1 MKKNKQEKVCFLA
14 SSGGH
19 LEEISRLVEIE
30 EKYDNLLVTEKGG
43 FDELHFGKKVIHVYQ
58 INRKEILFPFKFI
71 GLIFKAFK
79 ILLKEKPTVLIST
92 GALATVP
99 FCMVGKLLKKRIIY
113 IESFARVDTP
123 SLTGKIMYKLKLA
136 NLFVVQWEDMLKYFP
151 KAIIGGRIF

>member
-1 MKKNKQEKVCFLA
+1 MKKNKKEKVCFLA

-30 EKYDNLLVTEKGG
+30 EKYDNFLVTEKGS
-43 FDELHFGKKVIHVYQ
+43 FDELHFAKKVFHVYQ
-58 INRKEILFPFKFI
+58 VNRKEILFFFKFI
-71 GLIFKAFK
+71 GLIFAAFW

-99 FCMVGKLLKKRIIY
+99 FCMVGKLLGKRIVY

-151 KAIIGGRIF
+151 EATIGGKIF

>member
-1 MKKNKQEKVCFLA
+1 MKKNKKEKVCFLA

-30 EKYDNLLVTEKGG
+30 EKYDNFLVTEKGK
-43 FDELHFGKKVIHVYQ
+43 FEELHFGKKVIYVYQ

-71 GLIFKAFK
+71 GPILKAFK
-79 ILLKEKPTVLIST
+79 ILLNEKPTVLIST

-99 FCMVGKLLKKRIIY
+99 FCIVGKLLGKRIVY

-123 SLTGKIMYKLKLA
+123 SLTGKIIYKLKLA

-151 KAIIGGRIF
+151 EAIVGGRFV

>member
-1 MKKNKQEKVCFLA
+1 MKKNKKEKVCFLA

-30 EKYDNLLVTEKGG
+30 EKYDNFLVTEKGK
-43 FDELHFGKKVIHVYQ
+43 FEELHFGKKVIYVYQ
-58 INRKEILFPFKFI
+58 INRKEILFLFKFI
-71 GLIFKAFK
+71 GLILKAFK

-99 FCMVGKLLKKRIIY
+99 FCIVGKLLGKRIVY

-123 SLTGKIMYKLKLA
+123 SLTGKIIYKLKLA

-151 KAIIGGRIF
+151 EAIVGGRIF

>member
-1 MKKNKQEKVCFLA
+1 MKKNKKEKVCFLA

-30 EKYDNLLVTEKGG
+30 EKYDNFLVTEKGK
-43 FDELHFGKKVIHVYQ
+43 FEELHFGKKVIYVYQ

-71 GLIFKAFK
+71 GLILKAFK

-99 FCMVGKLLKKRIIY
+99 FCIVGKLLGKRIVY

-123 SLTGKIMYKLKLA
+123 SLTGKVIYKLKLA

-151 KAIIGGRIF
+151 EAIVGGRIF

>member
-30 EKYDNLLVTEKGG
+30 EKYDNFLVTEKGK
-43 FDELHFGKKVIHVYQ
+43 FEELHFGKKVIYVYQ

-71 GLIFKAFK
+71 GLILKAFK
-79 ILLKEKPTVLIST
+79 ILLKEKPTVLISA

-99 FCMVGKLLKKRIIY
+99 FCIVGKLLGKRIVY

-123 SLTGKIMYKLKLA
+123 SLTGKIIYKLKLA

-151 KAIIGGRIF
+151 EAIVGGRIF

>member
-1 MKKNKQEKVCFLA
+1 MKKNKKEKVCFLA

-30 EKYDNLLVTEKGG
+30 EKYDNFLVTEKGK
-43 FDELHFGKKVIHVYQ
+43 FEELHFGKKVIYVYQ

-71 GLIFKAFK
+71 GLILKAFE
-79 ILLKEKPTVLIST
+79 ILLKEKPTVLLST

-99 FCMVGKLLKKRIIY
+99 FCIVGKLLGKRIVY

-123 SLTGKIMYKLKLA
+123 SLTGKIIYKLKLA

-151 KAIIGGRIF
+151 EAIVGGRIF

>member
-1 MKKNKQEKVCFLA
+1 MKKNKKEKVCFLA

-30 EKYDNLLVTEKGG
+30 EKYDNFLVTEKGK
-43 FDELHFGKKVIHVYQ
+43 FEELHFGKKVIYVYQ

-71 GLIFKAFK
+71 GLILKAFK
-79 ILLKEKPTVLIST
+79 ILLKEKPTVLISA

-99 FCMVGKLLKKRIIY
+99 FCIVGKLLGKRIVY

-123 SLTGKIMYKLKLA
+123 SLTGKIIYKLKLA

-151 KAIIGGRIF
+151 EAIVGGRIF

>member
-1 MKKNKQEKVCFLA
+1 MKKNKKEKVCFLA

-30 EKYDNLLVTEKGG
+30 EKYDNFLVTEKGK
-43 FDELHFGKKVIHVYQ
+43 FEELHFGKKVIYVYQ
-58 INRKEILFPFKFI
+58 INRKEILFSFKFI
-71 GLIFKAFK
+71 GLILKAFK

-99 FCMVGKLLKKRIIY
+99 FCIVGKLLGKRIVY

-123 SLTGKIMYKLKLA
+123 SLTGKIIYKLKLA

-151 KAIIGGRIF
+151 EAIVGGRIF

>member
-30 EKYDNLLVTEKGG
+30 EKYDNFLVTEKGK
-43 FDELHFGKKVIHVYQ
+43 FEELHFGKKVIYVYQ

-71 GLIFKAFK
+71 GLILKAFK

-99 FCMVGKLLKKRIIY
+99 FCIVGKLLGKRIVY

-123 SLTGKIMYKLKLA
+123 SLTGKIIYKLKLA

-151 KAIIGGRIF
+151 EAIVGGRIF

>member
-1 MKKNKQEKVCFLA
+1 MKKNKKEKVCFLA

-30 EKYDNLLVTEKGG
+30 EKYDNFLVTEKGK
-43 FDELHFGKKVIHVYQ
+43 FEELHFGKKVIYVYQ

-71 GLIFKAFK
+71 GLILKAFK

-99 FCMVGKLLKKRIIY
+99 FCIVGKLLGKRIVY

-123 SLTGKIMYKLKLA
+123 SLTGKIIYKLKLA

-151 KAIIGGRIF
+151 EAIVGGRIF

>member
-30 EKYDNLLVTEKGG
+30 EKYDNFLVTEKGK
-43 FDELHFGKKVIHVYQ
+43 FEELHFGKKVIYVYQ

-71 GLIFKAFK
+71 GLILKAFK

-99 FCMVGKLLKKRIIY
+99 FCIVGKLLGKRIVY

-123 SLTGKIMYKLKLA
+123 SLTGKIIYKLKLA

-151 KAIIGGRIF
+151 EATVGGRIF

>member
-43 FDELHFGKKVIHVYQ
+43 FDELHFGKKVIHVHQ

-99 FCMVGKLLKKRIIY
+99 FCMVGKLLRKRIIY

>member
-1 MKKNKQEKVCFLA
+1 MKKNKQEKVCFIA

-30 EKYDNLLVTEKGG
+30 EKYDNFLVTEKGK
-43 FDELHFGKKVIHVYQ
+43 FEELHFGKKVIYVYQ

-71 GLIFKAFK
+71 GLILKAFK

-99 FCMVGKLLKKRIIY
+99 FCIVGKLLGKRIVY

-123 SLTGKIMYKLKLA
+123 SLTGKIIYKLKLA

-151 KAIIGGRIF
+151 EAIVGGRIF

>member
-1 MKKNKQEKVCFLA
+1 MKKNKKEKVCFLA

-30 EKYDNLLVTEKGG
+30 EKYDNFLVTEKGK
-43 FDELHFGKKVIHVYQ
+43 FEELHFGKKVIYVYQ

-71 GLIFKAFK
+71 GLILKAFK

-92 GALATVP
+92 GELATVP
-99 FCMVGKLLKKRIIY
+99 FCIVGKLLGKRIVY

-123 SLTGKIMYKLKLA
+123 SLTGKIIYKLKLA

-151 KAIIGGRIF
+151 EAIVGGRIF

>member
-1 MKKNKQEKVCFLA
+1 MKKNKKEKVCFLA

-30 EKYDNLLVTEKGG
+30 EKYDNFLVTEKGK
-43 FDELHFGKKVIHVYQ
+43 FEELHFGKKVIYVYQ

-71 GLIFKAFK
+71 GLILKAFK

-99 FCMVGKLLKKRIIY
+99 FCIVGKLLGKRVVY

-123 SLTGKIMYKLKLA
+123 SLTGKIIYKLKLA

-151 KAIIGGRIF
+151 EAIVGGRIF

>member
-1 MKKNKQEKVCFLA
+1 MKKNKKEKVCFLA

-30 EKYDNLLVTEKGG
+30 EKYDNFLVTEKGK
-43 FDELHFGKKVIHVYQ
+43 FEELHFGKKVIYVYQ

-71 GLIFKAFK
+71 GLILKAFK
-79 ILLKEKPTVLIST
+79 ILLKEKPTVLLST

-99 FCMVGKLLKKRIIY
+99 FCIVGKLLGKRIVY
-113 IESFARVDTP
+113 VESFARVDTP
-123 SLTGKIMYKLKLA
+123 SLTGKIIYKLKLA

-151 KAIIGGRIF
+151 EAIVGGRIF

>member
-30 EKYDNLLVTEKGG
+30 EKYDNFLVTEKGK
-43 FDELHFGKKVIHVYQ
+43 FEELHFGKKVIYVYQ
-58 INRKEILFPFKFI
+58 INRKEILFPLKFI
-71 GLIFKAFK
+71 GLILKAFK

-99 FCMVGKLLKKRIIY
+99 FCIVGKLLGKRIVY

-123 SLTGKIMYKLKLA
+123 SLTGKIIYKLKLA

-151 KAIIGGRIF
+151 EAIVGGRIF

>member
-1 MKKNKQEKVCFLA
+1 MKKNKKEKVCFLA

-30 EKYDNLLVTEKGG
+30 EKYDNFLVTEKGK
-43 FDELHFGKKVIHVYQ
+43 FEELHFGKKVIYVYQ

-71 GLIFKAFK
+71 GLILKAFK

-99 FCMVGKLLKKRIIY
+99 FCIVGKLLGKRIVY
-113 IESFARVDTP
+113 IESFARVDAP
-123 SLTGKIMYKLKLA
+123 SLTGKIIYKLKLA

-151 KAIIGGRIF
+151 EAIVGGRIF

>member
-30 EKYDNLLVTEKGG
+30 EKYDNFLVTEKGK
-43 FDELHFGKKVIHVYQ
+43 FEELHFGKKVIYVYQ

-71 GLIFKAFK
+71 GLILKAFK
-79 ILLKEKPTVLIST
+79 ILLKEKPTVLISA

-99 FCMVGKLLKKRIIY
+99 FCIVGKLLGKRIVY

-123 SLTGKIMYKLKLA
+123 SLTGKIIYKLKLA
-136 NLFVVQWEDMLKYFP
+136 NLFVVQWEEQKKHYPKGVMLGG
-151 KAIIGGRIF
+151 II